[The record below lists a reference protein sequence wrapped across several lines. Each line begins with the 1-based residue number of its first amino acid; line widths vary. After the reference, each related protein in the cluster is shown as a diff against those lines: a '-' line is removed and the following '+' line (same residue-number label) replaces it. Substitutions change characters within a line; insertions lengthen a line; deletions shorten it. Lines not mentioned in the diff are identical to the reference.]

1 MSFKDFIREGVARKT
16 TKDNLLIK
24 SLVKTSEE
32 DLKFISKLELTEISA
47 RKIMSNYY
55 DILRAILEALAILKG
70 YKIYSHEAFT
80 SFLEFIGE
88 KNISEQFDRFRRIRN
103 QINYYGKDISVEEV
117 RENSEKIEI
126 LINKIKNKYFKNS

>member
-1 MSFKDFIREGVARKT
+1 MSFKDFIREGIARKT